1 MHTLWSISVT
11 ESGLGI
17 ICARAASSGICGT
30 DIQLRKE
37 PGRTNPATG
46 KPPDARG
53 TSVHAAQYRIGHTS
67 GTRKLVAY
75 RGGLSQMSSSPTSGT
90 ACRPGLTISFTK

>member
-1 MHTLWSISVT
+1 MQSLCAIRE

-30 DIQLRKE
+30 DIQLRKG
-37 PGRTNPATG
+37 PGRTNPTTG

-53 TSVHAAQYRIGHTS
+53 ASVHAAQYSIGHTS
-67 GTRKLVAY
+67 GTRKLIIIG
-75 RGGLSQMSSSPTSGT
+75 GGLSPMFSSPTSGI